1 MERKDR
7 ISSCSLLYFKSG
19 QSSLFTNMAFFF
31 LTAHECQCFKTLYM
45 FQKPQ
50 YLSSRT
56 GFSIIPPTRTATFL
70 WWWSLC
76 APWMLG
82 SRLVVLGEG
91 PDRVVQ
97 RTLIR
102 RKTKIPS
109 ILTGG
114 SPPADGAIWWNPV
127 AGLRPSRKQRHG
139 SAPLWAHHLQEESEG
154 SGAMWRETGFWD
166 MKYLSPLCSW
176 WKRLSDPGWI

>member
-1 MERKDR
+1 
-7 ISSCSLLYFKSG
+7 
-19 QSSLFTNMAFFF
+19 MAFSF

-91 PDRVVQ
+91 PDRVLQ

-114 SPPADGAIWWNPV
+114 SSPADGAMEPGGRAQAHGAWSGP
-127 AGLRPSRKQRHG
+127 AGSRDMGLPHCGLTTRRKNLRG
-139 SAPLWAHHLQEESEG
+139 LV
-154 SGAMWRETGFWD
+154 
-166 MKYLSPLCSW
+166 LCGG
-176 WKRLSDPGWI
+176 KLAFGT

>member
-1 MERKDR
+1 
-7 ISSCSLLYFKSG
+7 
-19 QSSLFTNMAFFF
+19 
-31 LTAHECQCFKTLYM
+31 M

-91 PDRVVQ
+91 PDRVLQ

-114 SPPADGAIWWNPV
+114 SPPADGAIRWNPV
-127 AGLRPSRKQRHG
+127 AGLRPMGPGQAQLEAETWVCPTVG
-139 SAPLWAHHLQEESEG
+139 SPPAGRIGGVWCYEEGNWLLGHEISVTSLQLVEEVE
-154 SGAMWRETGFWD
+154 
-166 MKYLSPLCSW
+166 
-176 WKRLSDPGWI
+176 